1 MMAPS
6 DDMDLDAMLKE
17 LGQFGKFQ
25 TVYFT
30 MLLFPVL
37 LCGFQSTEYIF
48 TTMNIPHRCRIP
60 ECEGTTGDASFSTP
74 WLTHAVPLNKDHEP
88 ENCLRYRPLSNNTV
102 GLNTSCPADLF
113 NLNVTQECQEWVF
126 AESAR
131 SIAHDFN
138 IMCPKDFWKL
148 TILGSFSVM
157 TSFVGLPL
165 VGLISDRLGRK
176 TVMVYGAVLIC
187 CVGIIRSFAVNYE
200 MLASLEILNG
210 LVTGTVYGPAFL
222 LGLETLSPSKRL
234 LGSMLVNVYFAMG
247 EVVMGCYMWIVQD
260 WRILLRF
267 FYIPML
273 AVAALHWLLPESVR
287 WLYTRGRYDDIEI
300 IFNKIAKINKTEN
313 SLQNVLTDLRT
324 PKPIDKN
331 QVGKGE
337 AQEPVK
343 SLRLTAVFKS
353 RIIMWRLFVCALCW
367 VASIFAYYGI
377 SQNATYLSGGNR
389 YATFLLVSL
398 VEVPAYIASLWIP
411 DWSFLGRRGTNAW
424 SFFVAG
430 VSCLALMFVSSAP
443 DYQWLSL
450 ILFLVAK
457 FASTMTITVIYL
469 YTAEVF
475 PTEVRHSL
483 LSTCSMFGRIGSIL
497 SQQIRLVELYVDPNL
512 VFGVVSLIGGVLAL
526 TCPETLGTKL
536 PDTILEAE
544 AIGRDVSQPT
554 AEKQPQ

>member
-1 MMAPS
+1 MPS
-6 DDMDLDAMLKE
+6 FGEASWVTCGRTQRCGTSE
-17 LGQFGKFQ
+17 LQPIDVMPSVGEASWVTCGRTSDVNTQLATRIDVMPSVGVASWV
-25 TVYFT
+25 TLT
-30 MLLFPVL
+30 PV
-37 LCGFQSTEYIF
+37 CVC
-48 TTMNIPHRCRIP
+48 RCRIP

-210 LVTGTVYGPAFL
+210 LVTG
-222 LGLETLSPSKRL
+222 LETLSPSKRL

-273 AVAALHWLLPESVR
+273 AVAALHWYR
-287 WLYTRGRYDDIEI
+287 
-300 IFNKIAKINKTEN
+300 F
-313 SLQNVLTDLRT
+313 
-324 PKPIDKN
+324 
-331 QVGKGE
+331 
-337 AQEPVK
+337 
-343 SLRLTAVFKS
+343 
-353 RIIMWRLFVCALCW
+353 
-367 VASIFAYYGI
+367 
-377 SQNATYLSGGNR
+377 
-389 YATFLLVSL
+389 
-398 VEVPAYIASLWIP
+398 
-411 DWSFLGRRGTNAW
+411 
-424 SFFVAG
+424 
-430 VSCLALMFVSSAP
+430 
-443 DYQWLSL
+443 
-450 ILFLVAK
+450 
-457 FASTMTITVIYL
+457 
-469 YTAEVF
+469 
-475 PTEVRHSL
+475 
-483 LSTCSMFGRIGSIL
+483 
-497 SQQIRLVELYVDPNL
+497 
-512 VFGVVSLIGGVLAL
+512 
-526 TCPETLGTKL
+526 
-536 PDTILEAE
+536 
-544 AIGRDVSQPT
+544 
-554 AEKQPQ
+554 

>member
-1 MMAPS
+1 
-6 DDMDLDAMLKE
+6 
-17 LGQFGKFQ
+17 
-25 TVYFT
+25 
-30 MLLFPVL
+30 
-37 LCGFQSTEYIF
+37 
-48 TTMNIPHRCRIP
+48 
-60 ECEGTTGDASFSTP
+60 
-74 WLTHAVPLNKDHEP
+74 
-88 ENCLRYRPLSNNTV
+88 
-102 GLNTSCPADLF
+102 
-113 NLNVTQECQEWVF
+113 
-126 AESAR
+126 
-131 SIAHDFN
+131 
-138 IMCPKDFWKL
+138 
-148 TILGSFSVM
+148 
-157 TSFVGLPL
+157 
-165 VGLISDRLGRK
+165 
-176 TVMVYGAVLIC
+176 
-187 CVGIIRSFAVNYE
+187 
-200 MLASLEILNG
+200 
-210 LVTGTVYGPAFL
+210 
-222 LGLETLSPSKRL
+222 
-234 LGSMLVNVYFAMG
+234 MG
-247 EVVMGCYMWIVQD
+247 EAQEPVKS
-260 WRILLRF
+260 LR
-267 FYIPML
+267 L
-273 AVAALHWLLPESVR
+273 TAVFKCKDKNQVGKGEAQEPV
-287 WLYTRGRYDDIEI
+287 
-300 IFNKIAKINKTEN
+300 K
-313 SLQNVLTDLRT
+313 SLRLMAVF
-324 PKPIDKN
+324 KCKDKN

-343 SLRLTAVFKS
+343 SLRLTAVFK
-353 RIIMWRLFVCALCW
+353 